1 MKRGVAVKKQEVLQK
16 IEESPVIAAVKDYEG
31 LTQCLTSDCSV
42 VFVLFG
48 DIMSIGGIVS
58 EIKQAGKTALVHV
71 DLINGLSAKEVSID
85 FIRNRIDADGIIST
99 KQNLIKR
106 AKELDMFTVM
116 RFFVLDS
123 MALISLAKQC
133 QSVRPDCIEI
143 LPGLMPKI
151 IQKISKEEHSPVI
164 AGGLISD
171 KEDILA
177 ALNAGAVA
185 VSATKPEVWFL

>member
-1 MKRGVAVKKQEVLQK
+1 MKKQEVLQK
-16 IEESPVIAAVKDYEG
+16 IEESPVIAAVKDNEG
-31 LTQCLTSDCSV
+31 LKQCLTSDCSV
-42 VFVLFG
+42 VFILFG
-48 DIMSIGGIVS
+48 DIMTIGSIVS
-58 EIKQAGKTALVHV
+58 EVKKAGKTALVHI
-71 DLINGLSAKEVSID
+71 DLINGLSAKEISVD
-85 FIRNRIDADGIIST
+85 FIRNQVDADGIIST

-106 AKELDMFTVM
+106 AKELEMFTVM

-123 MALISLAKQC
+123 MALVSLEKQY
-133 QSVRPDCIEI
+133 QAVHPDCIEI

-151 IQKISKEEHSPVI
+151 ITKIFKEEHAPVI